1 MRDRIR
7 AVPASVRDLMVSS
20 GIFLAAFVL
29 CRLLSLIDNDNN
41 PFAPQVFTLAVAL
54 ISYFTRS
61 YLPGVV
67 CSVLGVLCVNVFF
80 TKPFYHFNLSG
91 LGYPTTFVVM
101 LAVSVLISA
110 LTTRARREEKLRFE
124 AETERMR
131 GGLLRAI
138 SHDLRTPLTGIIGCS
153 SALLNQPEMEQSQRK
168 KLLGEIRSQA
178 LWLLRMTENI
188 LSVTRSQEGV
198 TLHKSDEAVEEVLS
212 SAVMKFRRN
221 TGSELPI
228 MIRSD
233 EPLLLV
239 PMDAMLMEQVFVNLL
254 ENVERH
260 AHCATHV
267 QVRLETLLR
276 AARITLSDDGCGIR
290 AAQEPSREETDCG
303 TGIGLMVCR
312 SIIRAHEG
320 TFEIRASEQG
330 TTVEITLPR
339 EETGA

>member
-1 MRDRIR
+1 MRKRIR
-7 AVPASVRDLMVSS
+7 AMPAPMRDLIVSIA
-20 GIFLAAFVL
+20 IFLSAFLL
-29 CRLLSLIDNDNN
+29 CRLLSMIDNDNN

-61 YLPGVV
+61 YLPGVL
-67 CSVLGVLCVNVFF
+67 CSVLGVVCVNVFF

-101 LAVSVLISA
+101 LTVSVLVSA
-110 LTTRARREEKLRFE
+110 LTTRARREEMLRFE
-124 AETERMR
+124 AETERIR

-153 SALLNQPEMEQSQRK
+153 AALLNQPEMDADQRQ

-198 TLHKSDEAVEEVLS
+198 TLHKSEEAVEEVLS
-212 SAVMKFRRN
+212 SAVLKFRRN

-228 MIRSD
+228 MIRSAKS
-233 EPLLLV
+233 LHLV
-239 PMDAMLMEQVFVNLL
+239 PMDAMLIEQVFVNLL
-254 ENVERH
+254 ENIARH
-260 AHCATHV
+260 AQGATHAEIC
-267 QVRLETLLR
+267 LEPR
-276 AARITLSDDGCGIR
+276 KGGVRITLADDGCGIR
-290 AAQEPSREETDCG
+290 TPPEAAQNDTDRG

-312 SIIRAHEG
+312 SIIRAHGG
-320 TFEIRASEQG
+320 TFDIQASEQG
-330 TTVEITLPR
+330 TTVVITLPGG
-339 EETGA
+339 EEKA